1 MLAAMSI
8 VGGDDRVSAA
18 YNNVEETLR
27 LLCKKT
33 EMSFPPK
40 RIYLRALKRDAVLE
54 VWAEG
59 RRLPGARGLLSY
71 RAI

>member
-40 RIYLRALKRDAVLE
+40 RIYLRAFK
-54 VWAEG
+54 
-59 RRLPGARGLLSY
+59 
-71 RAI
+71 